1 MTEHLAVWRITPVAN
16 PEDGAWQGRSI
27 WKDLQIVAATAGA
40 ALLEADRH
48 FEAARGVSENLSLDG
63 QQVRSGF
70 SDTKLYRIDRTNT
83 PVSGPSG
90 TVVFEELL

>member
-1 MTEHLAVWRITPVAN
+1 MTQHPAVWRITPVAH
-16 PEDGAWQGRSI
+16 PQDGAWQGRSI
-27 WKDLQIVAATAGA
+27 WKELQIVASTAGE

-48 FEAARGVSENLSLDG
+48 YEAAHGIRDALSLDR

-70 SDTKLYRIDRTNT
+70 SDTKLYRVDRTGT
-83 PVSGPSG
+83 PASAPSG